1 MRSLS
6 ARHSRMVAQGQ
17 FLAEFPEKQS
27 DFLFRS
33 AWEPLFFALLS
44 VSLHFCPAPM
54 VKSVQKT
61 LKRAFFQAFLS
72 RFERN
77 KNPRKSL
84 KKSLKKRQAQAKKW
98 LFFGKIGL
106 F

>member
-1 MRSLS
+1 
-6 ARHSRMVAQGQ
+6 MVAQGQ

-33 AWEPLFFALLS
+33 AREPLVLCSFVVFSAFLPCADGKIS
-44 VSLHFCPAPM
+44 P
-54 VKSVQKT
+54 KN
-61 LKRAFFQAFLS
+61 LKKGLFQAFLS

-84 KKSLKKRQAQAKKW
+84 EKA
-98 LFFGKIGL
+98 
-106 F
+106 